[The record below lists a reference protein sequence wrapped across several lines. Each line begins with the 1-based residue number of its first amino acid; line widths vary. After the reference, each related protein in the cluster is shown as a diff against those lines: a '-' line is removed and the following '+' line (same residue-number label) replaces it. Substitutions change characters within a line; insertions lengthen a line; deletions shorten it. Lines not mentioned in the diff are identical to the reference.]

1 MQVNSEFTDVPVLHP
16 HSHRFAS
23 MADAKLFAT
32 AGNATITL
40 ESIKTGVHYTYK
52 VRESKAVEN
61 STKAPVHF
69 VSLLTGPDNEN
80 DFKYLG
86 LIVPNRYLLTITKA
100 SKLSTGSAPVLAFN
114 YFWSRPDGAIPSQL
128 AVYHS
133 GRCGRCNRTL
143 TTPESITRG
152 IGPDCSEL
160 MGLDL

>member
-114 YFWSRPDGAIPSQL
+114 YFWSRPDGAILRSWPFTTLADVGAATEHSQPRNPSH
-128 AVYHS
+128 A
-133 GRCGRCNRTL
+133 
-143 TTPESITRG
+143 
-152 IGPDCSEL
+152 EL
-160 MGLDL
+160 GQIALN